1 MTGGAIISAIIIALI
16 LIGGL
21 SFCFTRLGK
30 GGKWED

>member
-1 MTGGAIISAIIIALI
+1 MTGGAIISAIIIALV

-21 SFCFTRLGK
+21 GFCFSQFGK